1 MVGGGKVD
9 MDVLLEARAAM
20 MTYYAVDRRQYQTF
34 VSLSAL

>member
-9 MDVLLEARAAM
+9 MDVLLEALAAM
-20 MTYYAVDRRQYQTF
+20 MTYYAVDRRQSQTF